1 MTVAPSCAVESA
13 TVPLAFLGG
22 IAMIKREEVKELY
35 RVCSSTREVH
45 VDLYAYRDATV
56 GNIDAVS
63 VANRDSKRAK
73 VVAILKGQEPLWP
86 AGATRMQVM
95 WMAERTWYACERE
108 RRTGLI

>member
-1 MTVAPSCAVESA
+1 
-13 TVPLAFLGG
+13 
-22 IAMIKREEVKELY
+22 MIKREELKELY

-86 AGATRMQVM
+86 AGATGIQGMPM
-95 WMAERTWYACERE
+95 WMAERTWYPCERE
-108 RRTGLI
+108 RRTGLM

>member
-1 MTVAPSCAVESA
+1 
-13 TVPLAFLGG
+13 
-22 IAMIKREEVKELY
+22 MIKREELKELY

-73 VVAILKGQEPLWP
+73 VVAILKDQEPLWL
-86 AGATRMQVM
+86 AGATRTQGMPM
-95 WMAERTWYACERE
+95 WMAERTWYPCERE
-108 RRTGLI
+108 RRIGLI

>member
-1 MTVAPSCAVESA
+1 
-13 TVPLAFLGG
+13 
-22 IAMIKREEVKELY
+22 MIKREELKELY

-73 VVAILKGQEPLWP
+73 VVAILKDQEPLWA
-86 AGATRMQVM
+86 AGATRMQGMPM
-95 WMAERTWYACERE
+95 WMAERTWYPCERE
-108 RRTGLI
+108 RRTGLM